1 MVIAGSSAALAEA
14 KQRARRWTPADAA
27 AVFPALSALGEDCG
41 YRIALLGGTFTR
53 GDGGDLDCAMIPLI
67 GVAQNKRAF
76 LARVGGQVVRYFRDE
91 RRKVEHVH
99 IVLAGRL
106 YDFSFGVF
114 FDPGEMRKWT
124 RKS

>member
-1 MVIAGSSAALAEA
+1 MVIAGSSAALEEA
-14 KQRARRWTPADAA
+14 KRTARRWTPADAI

-53 GDGGDLDCAMIPLI
+53 RDGGDLDCAMIPLR
-67 GVAQNKRAF
+67 GARQARTAF
-76 LARVGGQVVRYFRDE
+76 FARFQGKLVRHFRNE
-91 RRKVEHVH
+91 RLGVEHVH
-99 IVLAGRL
+99 LVQGGRL

-114 FDPGEMRKWT
+114 WHPQELRKWA